1 LSLDSLSSPQN
12 RQSFIHHFVSLCLFV
27 FVGKLR
33 NAFKTRVILKLAAL
47 LTLPRCPFLISPT
60 SLGNAFEETWQL
72 DVTATSVDSQVPVQQ
87 WCKDDA
93 LLYWFEEFDK
103 LRKDKSVEE
112 AFQCIQQSETIH
124 PLLRGF
130 VNNDDEWEYFIDILK
145 MIHRADGK
153 YKLNVLLEMPM
164 GGMTYHV
171 EEVAARGA

>member
-1 LSLDSLSSPQN
+1 MPLLDITNLPM
-12 RQSFIHHFVSLCLFV
+12 
-27 FVGKLR
+27 
-33 NAFKTRVILKLAAL
+33 KTASAVIATTSDKENII
-47 LTLPRCPFLISPT
+47 PSPT
-60 SLGNAFEETWQL
+60 QQPTNLSNDNDLADYLKGICWDDDAFEETWQL

-87 WCKDDA
+87 WCEDDA

-103 LRKDKSVEE
+103 LRKDKSVVE

-153 YKLNVLLEMPM
+153 YKFLPVYVGKCAVSDAD
-164 GGMTYHV
+164 GGYDLSC
-171 EEVAARGA
+171 